1 MQEVIRFGKAI
12 SDPTNLRM
20 LNLLREGEL
29 CICELE
35 EALHMRPETAISRLR
50 KLESVGIVRSRQ
62 RERWMA
68 YRINPDYSDLVET
81 IFEAFDADVSFDVNL
96 LSDDRALRSALQT
109 RIEGWCRESR
119 TYSKSR
125 SIRRLRLLNDQGK
138 EPDLQI
144 RRLALPDLVAIR

>member
-96 LSDDRALRSALQT
+96 LSDDRALRSAL
-109 RIEGWCRESR
+109 
-119 TYSKSR
+119 
-125 SIRRLRLLNDQGK
+125 
-138 EPDLQI
+138 
-144 RRLALPDLVAIR
+144 